1 MTANAAGSPQVS
13 PGFLGRFLVLRGAT
27 PELWLVFAI
36 KFFNFAAYAMSTFA
50 LKLWLSHELGFSD
63 RSAMVIITAWAV
75 TMSCTVL
82 MVGAF
87 TDAIGLRRS
96 FFVGIVVCL
105 VARAV
110 MVLAPVPWVAIA
122 FGMFPLAVGEAL
134 GTPVLVASVR
144 KYSTTA
150 QRSMAFSIIYMV
162 ANIGNILAL
171 YLFDLIHVSV
181 GEQGH
186 VTIPGLGISVSVYRS
201 MFLASFVLELLMVPL
216 VWRLRPGVEVVDD
229 QVQVVP
235 PVVKA
240 RVAGWV
246 GIFFGA
252 VQDSLRETSRL
263 FRLLVK
269 QKQFYRLMLF
279 LLLIAFLK
287 VIFMQMTFLFAEL
300 GQRVL
305 GPNAPVGKLWS
316 INSWIIIFTV
326 PVVGALTQLV
336 TSYRMVVFGGLLA
349 AGSVYIM
356 TLPIE
361 WFQGLAASSP
371 MGWLGHGYLKLV
383 GDIHPYYVM
392 ITLFVAI
399 CSIGE
404 AFYSPRVYE
413 YAASVAPK
421 GQEASY
427 SALSYVPILV
437 AKIFGIYSGTL
448 LATYCPA
455 TGEKHPEGFWLAI
468 ALIASVAPVG
478 LILFRKW
485 IQVPEAGRG

>member
-300 GQRVL
+300 GQR
-305 GPNAPVGKLWS
+305 
-316 INSWIIIFTV
+316 
-326 PVVGALTQLV
+326 
-336 TSYRMVVFGGLLA
+336 
-349 AGSVYIM
+349 
-356 TLPIE
+356 
-361 WFQGLAASSP
+361 
-371 MGWLGHGYLKLV
+371 
-383 GDIHPYYVM
+383 
-392 ITLFVAI
+392 
-399 CSIGE
+399 
-404 AFYSPRVYE
+404 
-413 YAASVAPK
+413 
-421 GQEASY
+421 
-427 SALSYVPILV
+427 
-437 AKIFGIYSGTL
+437 
-448 LATYCPA
+448 
-455 TGEKHPEGFWLAI
+455 
-468 ALIASVAPVG
+468 
-478 LILFRKW
+478 
-485 IQVPEAGRG
+485 